1 MRPTDRIALVTGANR
16 GLGLETCRQLAARG
30 VHVILTSR
38 QEAEGLAAAEVLG
51 REGLTVV
58 ARRLDVTQAK
68 DIEAMVD
75 FIHSSCG
82 RLDVLVNN
90 AAIYIDEGAS
100 LLEISLADLR
110 QTMETN
116 FYGPLRLCRAVA
128 PMMRQQRFGRIV
140 NVSSGYGA
148 LSEMGAGAPAYS
160 ISKAALNALTCIL
173 ADELRGADLKV
184 NAACPGWVRTA
195 MGGPEA
201 PRTPSEGADTI
212 VWLATL
218 PRRGPTGGFFRDRK
232 RIPW

>member
-1 MRPTDRIALVTGANR
+1 VRSTDRIALVTGANR
-16 GLGLETCRQLAARG
+16 GLGLEICRQLAVRG

-38 QEAEGLAAAEVLG
+38 QEAEGVAAAEVLG

-58 ARRLDVTQAK
+58 ARRLDVTQAE

-201 PRTPSEGADTI
+201 PRTPAEGADTI

-218 PRRGPTGGFFRDRK
+218 PAGGPSGGFFEEQK
-232 RIPW
+232 RIDW

>member
-1 MRPTDRIALVTGANR
+1 MRSTDRFALVTGANR

-58 ARRLDVTQAK
+58 ARRLDVTQAE

-201 PRTPSEGADTI
+201 PRTPAEGADTI

-218 PRRGPTGGFFRDRK
+218 PRRGPSGGFFRDRK